1 MTKRG
6 APPAFETHHVL
17 AALYAVRD
25 EGRIGRKELARRLLI
40 GEGTCRGIVEVL
52 RARKLISVSKGGIK
66 LSRRGIYFIDSLPFA
81 QAQVELITLGLSD
94 YAYAIAMRDHARF
107 VRTGIEQRD
116 DAVKAGAV
124 GATSLV
130 CENGRLRFPD
140 HTPLAQQFEEDEAL
154 LIVGFKPIEGDLII
168 IGYGRSEESARLGAF
183 AAAAG
188 VIYTPILSDEG
199 CAKD

>member
-17 AALYAVRD
+17 AALYEVRD
-25 EGRIGRKELARRLLI
+25 AGRIGRKELARRLLI

-52 RARKLISVSKGGIK
+52 RARKLISVSKGGIR
-66 LSRRGIYFIDSLPFA
+66 LSRKGVYFIDSLPFA
-81 QAQVELITLGLSD
+81 QAQVELISLGLSD

-124 GATSLV
+124 GATSLI
-130 CENGRLRFPD
+130 CEKGRLHFPD
-140 HTPLAQQFEEDEAL
+140 HTPLARQFEEDEAL
-154 LIVGFKPIEGDLII
+154 LVMGFKPLEGDLII
-168 IGYGRSEESARLGAF
+168 IGYGRTEESARLGAF
-183 AAAAG
+183 AAAVG